1 MFFNQNISHQ
11 VLLWLILQGK
21 CQGYRRR
28 HRVSSFRPVEDITE
42 EDLENV
48 AITVRDKIYDK
59 VLVNSV

>member
-1 MFFNQNISHQ
+1 MAFSRDVKLEACFGDS
-11 VLLWLILQGK
+11 QGR

-28 HRVSSFRPVEDITE
+28 CRISSFRPVEDITE

-59 VLVNSV
+59 VLVSIM